1 MHFQKKFKKVLRETN
16 SHLIVGLD
24 TDIKKI
30 PGFLIS
36 SKNPIAAFNEI
47 IIEATKKYVCGYKLN
62 IAFYERVH
70 PHGFDALVS
79 SISKIPEN
87 LIKIADAKRGDI
99 ENTSELYA
107 QTYFDNLG
115 FEAIT
120 VQPYMGQDSV
130 RPFLRRKNKFVFL
143 LALTSNYGANDFQ
156 FLKINKTPLW
166 EHVMKKALNWN
177 SEKIGF
183 VIGANHPA
191 ELKHATKTY
200 PESIILIPGIGAQK
214 GSLENMIK
222 SLQHNLFVINQS
234 RSIIYCNPKA
244 KDERELFESVHDAV
258 KKANTQINEL
268 LSLKKT

>member
-1 MHFQKKFKKVLRETN
+1 LHFLKKFKKVLRETK

-30 PGFLIS
+30 PVFMKAS
-36 SKNPIAAFNEI
+36 PNPIAAFNDI
-47 IIEATKKYVCGYKLN
+47 VVEATKDYVCGYKLN

-70 PHGFDALVS
+70 PYGYEAI
-79 SISKIPEN
+79 ISTLAKIPEN
-87 LIKIADAKRGDI
+87 MITIADAKRGDI
-99 ENTSELYA
+99 ENTTELYA
-107 QTYFDNLG
+107 QTYLDDLG
-115 FEAIT
+115 FDSIT

-156 FLKINKTPLW
+156 FLKINKTPFW
-166 EHVMKKALNWN
+166 EHVMIKALNWN

-183 VIGANHPA
+183 VIGANHPD

-200 PESIILIPGIGAQK
+200 PDSIILIPGIGAQK
-214 GSLENMIK
+214 GSLEKMITA
-222 SLQHNLFVINQS
+222 LQHELFVINQS

-244 KDERELFESVHDAV
+244 KDEMELFESVRDAA
-258 KKANTQINEL
+258 KNANDEINRL
-268 LSLKKT
+268 LSEKK